1 MKVCHRHTF
10 GWAGVAGFWE
20 KGRGGFSR
28 AFPKPG
34 RGCEGERGFK
44 RAVQW
49 WGGGFWGLV
58 RDGKRERSVG
68 GGGAGG
74 AGDHAAGERGA
85 F

>member
-1 MKVCHRHTF
+1 MSQAHV
-10 GWAGVAGFWE
+10 WM
-20 KGRGGFSR
+20 GRGGRVLGKGQRGIFQGVSEARKRMRGGKRLQEGR
-28 AFPKPG
+28 AMVG
-34 RGCEGERGFK
+34 
-44 RAVQW
+44 
-49 WGGGFWGLV
+49 GGGFWGLV